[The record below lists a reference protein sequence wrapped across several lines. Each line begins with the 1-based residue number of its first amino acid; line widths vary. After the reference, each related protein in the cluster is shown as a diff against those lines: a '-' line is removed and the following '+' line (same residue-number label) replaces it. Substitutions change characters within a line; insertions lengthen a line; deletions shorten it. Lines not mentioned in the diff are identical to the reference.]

1 MAKPKIKKLSVPS
14 TLTDVL
20 KVQQQIIADAAAQG
34 FGDHARFAIRLALDE
49 ALSNAVNHGNK
60 GDSSKKVHV
69 EYSVSDDEVV
79 VSITDDGPG
88 FNPSAVPDP
97 TLDEN
102 LERPHGRGVML
113 MRAYMTDVSF
123 NPKGNCVTL
132 VKKRNCKLPH
142 A

>member
-1 MAKPKIKKLSVPS
+1 MAKPKTKKLSVPS
-14 TLTDVL
+14 TLSDVL
-20 KVQQQIIADAAAQG
+20 KVQQQIIADAATQG

-79 VSITDDGPG
+79 VSVTDDGPG
-88 FNPSAVPDP
+88 FNPAAVPDP